1 MMLTRA
7 SLYVFSSTDPTA
19 FGRTLAA
26 AGQEHPV
33 YFDEGIGMPVV
44 LRGAEVT
51 AALKDPAT
59 FSTRVYDQGLM
70 KGALVSLVGDA
81 HARMRRLY
89 NSFFAPR
96 ALARYEEQIIG
107 PIVRRVLD
115 DLATKER
122 ADLIDDFA
130 TPIPIGVV
138 SALFGLPTDSI
149 AENDHRV
156 RAMLRS
162 LVRPRD
168 AEVVA
173 AGWQAYGEIA
183 DQLREIAA
191 REIASPSDNLLGE
204 VARSL
209 IAEGMGTTE
218 ECERVVFTLILGSYE
233 TTIWMLVSAIGAL
246 LANPDATAQV
256 RQDPSLV
263 PTAIDEATRWASPTV
278 GLVRFVERDTELAGA
293 PLEAGSL
300 VYLSLIASHYDP
312 TVYPDPARYD
322 VRRRSTPMLFGL
334 GPHYCVGAPLARMEA
349 RLAVSQLLARFPA
362 LRADPTRPPV
372 YSTSPRG
379 AVTYGPDHLPALLT

>member
-1 MMLTRA
+1 MLLRDN
-7 SLYVFSSTDPTA
+7 LHMFSSTDPTA
-19 FGRTLAA
+19 FGRRLAA
-26 AGQEHPV
+26 AAQEHPV
-33 YFDEGIGMPVV
+33 YLDEGIGMPVV
-44 LRGAEVT
+44 LRGADVT

-70 KGALVSLVGDA
+70 KGALISLEGQA
-81 HARMRRLY
+81 HTRMRRLY

-107 PIVRRVLD
+107 PVVQRVMEN
-115 DLATKER
+115 LATRER

-149 AENDHRV
+149 ADNDHRV
-156 RAMLRS
+156 RAMLRA
-162 LVRPRD
+162 LTRPGD
-168 AEVVA
+168 AELVA

-183 DQLREIAA
+183 EQLRDIAA
-191 REIASPSDNLLGE
+191 REIADPSDNLLGE

-209 IAEGMGTTE
+209 IAEGLGTVE

-233 TTIWMLVSAIGAL
+233 TTIWMLVSVVGAL
-246 LANPDATAQV
+246 LANPDAMAQV
-256 RQDPSLV
+256 RQDPALLG
-263 PTAIDEATRWASPTV
+263 TAIDEATRWASPTA
-278 GLVRFVERDTELAGA
+278 GLVRFVERDTEIAGT
-293 PLEAGSL
+293 PLSAGSF
-300 VYLSLIASHYDP
+300 VYLSLVAAHYD
-312 TVYPDPARYD
+312 TTLYPDPARYD

-349 RLAVSQLLARFPA
+349 RIAVSQLLARFPA
-362 LRADPTRPPV
+362 LRADPERAPV

-379 AVTYGPDHLPALLT
+379 AVTFGPDNLPALLT

>member
-1 MMLTRA
+1 MLARDN
-7 SLYVFSSTDPTA
+7 LYVFSSTDPTA
-19 FGRTLAA
+19 FGQRLAA
-26 AGQEHPV
+26 AAQATPV
-33 YFDEGIGMPVV
+33 YFDEAIGMPVV

-51 AALKDPAT
+51 AALKNPAT
-59 FSTRVYDQGLM
+59 FSTRVYDHGLM
-70 KGALVSLVGDA
+70 KGALVALEGDA

-107 PIVRRVLD
+107 PIVRRAVD
-115 DLATKER
+115 NLAKADR

-156 RAMLRS
+156 RAMLRAI
-162 LVRPRD
+162 VRPRD
-168 AEVVA
+168 AELVT

-209 IAEGMGTTE
+209 IAEGIGTVE

-233 TTIWMLVSAIGAL
+233 TTIWMLVSVVGAL
-246 LANPDATAQV
+246 LANADAMAQV
-256 RQDPSLV
+256 RQDPSLI
-263 PTAIDEATRWASPTV
+263 PSAIDEANRWASPTP
-278 GLVRFVERDTELAGA
+278 GLVRFVERDTEIAGT
-293 PLEAGSL
+293 PFDAGSL
-300 VYLSLIASHYDP
+300 VYLSLVATHYD
-312 TVYPDPARYD
+312 TTLYPDPTRYD

-349 RLAVSQLLARFPA
+349 RIAVSLLLARFPA
-362 LRADPTRPPV
+362 LRADPARPPV

-379 AVTYGPDHLPALLT
+379 AVTYGPDNLPALLA